1 MGATEPRKR
10 LSEEEVALCSRY
22 ESVRLEATRLLGEG
36 AARYLWTRNFALGGA
51 TPVELLADDDGVQAV
66 LSELSAQADGGP
78 L

>member
-10 LSEEEVALCSRY
+10 LSDEEVALCSRY

-66 LSELSAQADGGP
+66 LNELSAHAGGGP